1 MSRRTL
7 INKMAATAAGISV
20 AAAGLCFAGIPI
32 AQASASE
39 LPTVTLM
46 VGGIDKQIYLP
57 YQLAKGLGFY
67 KKYGVNM
74 VLSTEHAGGVG
85 AEEAMASGEVDMA
98 GAWYVHTIDF
108 QMHGKK
114 VIDIVQLSGAPG
126 EREMCA
132 TGSGVKSPADWKG
145 KAVGVTDIGSGT
157 DDLTL
162 YMAARSHLSSK
173 DFTRIGVGAGETLIS
188 ALKHGRIVCGMT
200 TQPTVNAIE
209 KLGIGYSAIDL
220 ASGKGA
226 QKWLGGFWPTA
237 SVLARADWVKAHPKL
252 TQDVVDAMVATMHW
266 INTHS
271 AAQIAAHLP
280 KDFVSNPLSTR
291 AEYVH
296 ALAQDK
302 GQFMP
307 DGMMPAGGPQTVLA
321 VEKLAGK
328 IVKPVN
334 LAETYTN
341 KYAIRANE
349 LLANEYEASH

>member
-1 MSRRTL
+1 MP
-7 INKMAATAAGISV
+7 AAWAPRKPWPRV
-20 AAAGLCFAGIPI
+20 R
-32 AQASASE
+32 
-39 LPTVTLM
+39 
-46 VGGIDKQIYLP
+46 
-57 YQLAKGLGFY
+57 
-67 KKYGVNM
+67 
-74 VLSTEHAGGVG
+74 STWPA
-85 AEEAMASGEVDMA
+85 
-98 GAWYVHTIDF
+98 
-108 QMHGKK
+108 HGT
-114 VIDIVQLSGAPG
+114 
-126 EREMCA
+126 C
-132 TGSGVKSPADWKG
+132 TG